1 MAVVFLEVSDPLKTS
16 EEKSGDNLQTRTN
29 RRQAR
34 NASTPVEDV
43 LSDADRRAR
52 IEEQV
57 QKFVNDFFEQLDTNH
72 DGVLM
77 RSEAPS
83 ALRTRFGQ
91 YDHNNDQAADRSELE
106 AIARRR
112 FDR

>member
-1 MAVVFLEVSDPLKTS
+1 M
-16 EEKSGDNLQTRTN
+16 GHLQARMN

-34 NASTPVEDV
+34 NDSTPVEDV
-43 LSDADRRAR
+43 LSEADRQAR

-57 QKFVNDFFEQLDTNH
+57 QNFVNDFFDRLDTNH

-77 RSEAPS
+77 RSEAPV
-83 ALRTRFGQ
+83 ALRTRFGE

>member
-1 MAVVFLEVSDPLKTS
+1 M
-16 EEKSGDNLQTRTN
+16 N

-34 NASTPVEDV
+34 NDSTPVEDV
-43 LSDADRRAR
+43 LSEADRRAR

-57 QKFVNDFFEQLDTNH
+57 QKFVNDFFDRLDTNH

-77 RSEAPS
+77 RSEAPV

>member
-1 MAVVFLEVSDPLKTS
+1 MS
-16 EEKSGDNLQTRTN
+16 
-29 RRQAR
+29 
-34 NASTPVEDV
+34 ASTPVEDV
-43 LSDADRRAR
+43 LSEADRRAR

-57 QKFVNDFFEQLDTNH
+57 QKFVNDFFDRLDTNH

-77 RSEAPS
+77 RSEAPV

>member
-1 MAVVFLEVSDPLKTS
+1 MGRSRQNWKN
-16 EEKSGDNLQTRTN
+16 KK
-29 RRQAR
+29 RRSKKLS
-34 NASTPVEDV
+34 ASTPVEDV
-43 LSDADRRAR
+43 LSEADRRAR

-57 QKFVNDFFEQLDTNH
+57 QKFVNDFFDRLDTNH

-77 RSEAPS
+77 RSEAPV